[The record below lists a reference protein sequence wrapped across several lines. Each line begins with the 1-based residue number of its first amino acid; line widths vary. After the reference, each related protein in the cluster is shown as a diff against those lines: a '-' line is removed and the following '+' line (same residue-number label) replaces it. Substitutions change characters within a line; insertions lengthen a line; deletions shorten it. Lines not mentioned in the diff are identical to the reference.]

1 MECQELNICPTLMAQ
16 KLILLW
22 LESLLERWNMS
33 EENKI
38 LNKGLDALLGS
49 NSSINQRSVKE
60 IELSSISAGRF
71 QPRSNFNEQ
80 KLSELTDSIKN
91 HGVLSPILVRELG
104 LNKFEVIAGER
115 RLRASKQAGLE
126 TIPCLIDQKKD
137 QDALESALI
146 ENLQR
151 EDLNAVEEARGYDRL
166 KREFGLTQE
175 EVAKST
181 GKARSTIANSLR
193 LLSLPTSILEML
205 ASGQIEKGHAKILAS
220 MDAKEALKTAQI
232 ILKNNLSVKE
242 LNSGSNQKNISK
254 KTTKKQ
260 KDTDL
265 LNIEQEMSES
275 FGHKVEIDAKNKKSG
290 RITISYNT
298 SDELESIISKLS
310 N

>member
-1 MECQELNICPTLMAQ
+1 
-16 KLILLW
+16 
-22 LESLLERWNMS
+22 MS
-33 EENKI
+33 EDGKI

-49 NSSINQRSVKE
+49 GNKITQRTVKE
-60 IELSSISAGRF
+60 LDVEFINAGRF
-71 QPRSNFNEQ
+71 QPRTNFDQE
-80 KLSELTDSIKN
+80 KLAELTSSIKK

-115 RLRASKQAGLE
+115 RLRASKQAGIK

-166 KREFGLTQE
+166 KREFGLTQD
-175 EVAKST
+175 EVATST

-193 LLSLPTSILEML
+193 LLSLPAKVLDFLS
-205 ASGQIEKGHAKILAS
+205 SGQIEKGHAKLLAS
-220 MDAKEALKTAQI
+220 LEPEKAEEAALNI
-232 ILKNNLSVKE
+232 IKNKLTVKDLS
-242 LNSGSNQKNISK
+242 NISK
-254 KTTKKQ
+254 RKKSTTKSEKKQ

-265 LNIEQEMSES
+265 LNIEQEMSDA
-275 FGHKVEIDAKNKKSG
+275 FGHKVEIEAKNKKNG
-290 RITISYNT
+290 KVVISYNT
-298 SDELESIISKLS
+298 SDELENIIAKLT

>member
-1 MECQELNICPTLMAQ
+1 MVQ
-16 KLILLW
+16 KLISLW

-175 EVAKST
+175 EIAKST

-242 LNSGSNQKNISK
+242 LNLGSNQKNSSK
-254 KTTKKQ
+254 KITKKQ

-275 FGHKVEIDAKNKKSG
+275 FGHKVEIEAKNKKSG

>member
-1 MECQELNICPTLMAQ
+1 
-16 KLILLW
+16 
-22 LESLLERWNMS
+22 MS

-175 EVAKST
+175 DVAKST

-193 LLSLPTSILEML
+193 LLSLPTSILDML

-220 MDAKEALKTAQI
+220 MDAKEALKTAQT
-232 ILKNNLSVKE
+232 ILKKNLSVKD
-242 LNSGSNQKNISK
+242 LNSSSNQKNSSK
-254 KTTKKQ
+254 KIAKKQ

-290 RITISYNT
+290 KITISYNT